1 MGAQMVANKKGRRPA
16 GKVESTKTASNIKA
30 SAHIL
35 PTHALSPLLITKP
48 EKLAAYTKRKDQ
60 FLYESILPSDTEKY
74 ETAGWILHK
83 ESKTRVRMK
92 RLKQYNQ
99 SLCDQVWCLFYRM
112 GYPELNGEN
121 FKIRYTQADGSIGEK
136 KMDVFAKDDE
146 TVVVIECKAKET
158 RGRKNLTKDLQET
171 ASLQKAISVA
181 IRKHYGGNFKPK
193 IILAYV
199 TNNIIWS
206 EADLEQACAS
216 NIRVITENEMQYFDA
231 FIKHMGQQL

>member
-1 MGAQMVANKKGRRPA
+1 MVAHKKGKRTA
-16 GKVESTKTASNIKA
+16 MKVESEKIASNIKA
-30 SAHIL
+30 PSSIL

-60 FLYESILPSDTEKY
+60 YLYESILPSDTEKY

-92 RLKQYNQ
+92 RLKQHNQ

-136 KMDVFAKDDE
+136 KIDVFAKDDE
-146 TVVVIECKAKET
+146 TVVVIECKTKET
-158 RGRKNLTKDLQET
+158 RGRKNLAKELQET
-171 ASLQKAISVA
+171 ASLQKPISVA
-181 IRKHYGGNFKPK
+181 LRKHYGSNFKPK
-193 IILAYV
+193 MELHQMYCEFSLKV
-199 TNNIIWS
+199 REFCFSTTPMPS
-206 EADLEQACAS
+206 
-216 NIRVITENEMQYFDA
+216 
-231 FIKHMGQQL
+231 